1 MLLEEIF
8 VSFTTKNLFKKLF
21 NDSKIDKLQYNNTLE
36 AAYAFYKES
45 LRYVI
50 KKMDI
55 TDTFWKHA
63 VWMDFFGSETAK
75 WTDIKYFI
83 SRFEGILQFDN
94 QEIDILYEEFVDYK
108 TLSINELLEDALTDA
123 VIQ

>member
-1 MLLEEIF
+1 
-8 VSFTTKNLFKKLF
+8 
-21 NDSKIDKLQYNNTLE
+21 
-36 AAYAFYKES
+36 
-45 LRYVI
+45 
-50 KKMDI
+50 
-55 TDTFWKHA
+55 
-63 VWMDFFGSETAK
+63 MDFFGSETAK

-83 SRFEGILQFDN
+83 SMFEGILQFDN

>member
-1 MLLEEIF
+1 
-8 VSFTTKNLFKKLF
+8 
-21 NDSKIDKLQYNNTLE
+21 
-36 AAYAFYKES
+36 
-45 LRYVI
+45 
-50 KKMDI
+50 
-55 TDTFWKHA
+55 
-63 VWMDFFGSETAK
+63 MDFFGSETAK

>member
-36 AAYAFYKES
+36 AVYAFYKES

-63 VWMDFFGSETAK
+63 V
-75 WTDIKYFI
+75 
-83 SRFEGILQFDN
+83 
-94 QEIDILYEEFVDYK
+94 
-108 TLSINELLEDALTDA
+108 
-123 VIQ
+123 